1 MSFIKNKFRA
11 LYMTAFILF
20 TIGFTVAMPDGHTAM
35 WFALLTALLGTV
47 STVMFA
53 QKNIW
58 AYLPS
63 FVFNFMYM
71 YICWES
77 RLWLEFGEYIFY
89 NVTMVYGLYKW
100 RKCLEDDRTH
110 VVPKRLSP
118 KAWVASIIAT
128 IVLTVGFGAL
138 DKYVLDGAV
147 PYMDA
152 FSISFTVIAQILIIT
167 CYREQWFFWFVLD
180 AVSIVTFAMIG
191 EWAMVAMYVCWFL
204 NTIYG
209 WYEWSYTEK
218 KTVASEKSEA

>member
-1 MSFIKNKFRA
+1 MSFIKSKFRM
-11 LYMTAFILF
+11 LYMAAFILF

-35 WFALLTALLGTV
+35 WFALLTAILGTV
-47 STVMFA
+47 ATVMFA

-58 AYLPS
+58 AYLPG

-89 NVTMVYGLYKW
+89 NVTMVYGVYRWL
-100 RKCLEDDRTH
+100 KCLEPDRTH
-110 VVPKRLSP
+110 VVPKRLSL
-118 KAWVASIIAT
+118 KAWIISIIAT
-128 IVLTVGFGAL
+128 VVLTVGFGAF

-152 FSISFTVIAQILIIT
+152 FSISFTIIAQLLIVT

-180 AVSIVTFAMIG
+180 AASIVTFAMIG
-191 EWAMVAMYVCWFL
+191 EWAMVAMYVCWL
-204 NTIYG
+204 INTVYG
-209 WYEWSYTEK
+209 WFEWSHKEK
-218 KTVASEKSEA
+218 PENIDG

>member
-11 LYMTAFILF
+11 LYMAAFIIFTVIF
-20 TIGFTVAMPDGHTAM
+20 TIMMPDGHTAM
-35 WFALLTALLGTV
+35 WFAMLTALLGTI

-58 AYLPS
+58 AYVPS

-89 NVTMVYGLYKW
+89 NVTMVYGVYAWYKQ
-100 RKCLEDDRTH
+100 LEKDKTH
-110 VVPKRLSP
+110 VSPKRLSP
-118 KAWVASIIAT
+118 KAWVASIVAT
-128 IVLTVGFGAL
+128 IVLTVGFGTF
-138 DKYVLDGAV
+138 DKFVLDGAV

-152 FSISFTVIAQILIIT
+152 LSISFTVIAQILIVT

-180 AVSIVTFAMIG
+180 AISIVTFALIG
-191 EWAMVAMYVCWFL
+191 EWAMVAMYVCWFI

-209 WYEWSYTEK
+209 WIEWSHNEK
-218 KTVASEKSEA
+218 KIETDTVEA

>member
-1 MSFIKNKFRA
+1 MSFIKSKFRM
-11 LYMTAFILF
+11 LYMAAFILF

-35 WFALLTALLGTV
+35 WFALLTAILGTV
-47 STVMFA
+47 ATVMFA

-58 AYLPS
+58 AYLPG
-63 FVFNFMYM
+63 FVFNVMYM

-89 NVTMVYGLYKW
+89 NVTMVYGVYRWL
-100 RKCLEDDRTH
+100 KCLEPDRTH

-118 KAWVASIIAT
+118 TAWVVSIIAT
-128 IVLTVGFGAL
+128 AVLTVGFGAF

-152 FSISFTVIAQILIIT
+152 FSISFTIIAQLLIVT

-191 EWAMVAMYVCWFL
+191 EWAMVAMYVCWL
-204 NTIYG
+204 INTVYG
-209 WYEWSYTEK
+209 WFEWSHNEK
-218 KTVASEKSEA
+218 PENQDG

>member
-1 MSFIKNKFRA
+1 MQLINTKFRA
-11 LYMTAFILF
+11 IYMAAFIVF
-20 TIGFTVAMPDGHTAM
+20 TIIFTVTMPSGHTAM
-35 WFALLTALLGTV
+35 WFALLTAILGTV
-47 STVMFA
+47 ATVMFA

-58 AYLPS
+58 AYLPG

-89 NVTMVYGLYKW
+89 NVTMVYGLYAW
-100 RKCLEDDRTH
+100 RKQLEADKTH
-110 VVPKRLSP
+110 VIPKRLSP
-118 KAWVASIIAT
+118 KAWVASIVAT
-128 IVLTVGFGAL
+128 IVLTVGFGTF

-152 FSISFTVIAQILIIT
+152 FSISFTIIAQLLIVT

-180 AVSIVTFAMIG
+180 VVSIVTFALIG
-191 EWAMVAMYVCWFL
+191 EWAMVAMYVCWTI

-209 WYEWSYTEK
+209 WIEWSHNEK
-218 KTVASEKSEA
+218 LVKKES

>member
-1 MSFIKNKFRA
+1 MSFIKSKFRM
-11 LYMTAFILF
+11 LYMAAFILF

-35 WFALLTALLGTV
+35 WFALLTAILGTV
-47 STVMFA
+47 ATVMFA

-58 AYLPS
+58 AYLPG

-89 NVTMVYGLYKW
+89 NVTMVYGVYRWL
-100 RKCLEDDRTH
+100 KCLEPDRTH
-110 VVPKRLSP
+110 VVPKRLSL
-118 KAWVASIIAT
+118 KAWIISIIAT
-128 IVLTVGFGAL
+128 VVLTVGFGAF

-152 FSISFTVIAQILIIT
+152 FSISFTIIAQLLIVT

-180 AVSIVTFAMIG
+180 AVSIATFAMIG
-191 EWAMVAMYVCWFL
+191 EWAMVAMYVCWL
-204 NTIYG
+204 INTVYG
-209 WYEWSYTEK
+209 WFEWSHNEK
-218 KTVASEKSEA
+218 LENNDG

>member
-1 MSFIKNKFRA
+1 MSFIKSKFRM
-11 LYMTAFILF
+11 LYMAAFILF

-35 WFALLTALLGTV
+35 WFALLTAILGTV

-58 AYLPS
+58 AYAPS

-89 NVTMVYGLYKW
+89 NVTMVYGLFKW
-100 RKCLEDDRTH
+100 RTCLEADRTH
-110 VVPKRLSP
+110 VVPKRLSL
-118 KAWVASIIAT
+118 KAWIISIIAT
-128 IVLTVGFGAL
+128 IVLTVGFGAF

-152 FSISFTVIAQILIIT
+152 FSISFTIIAQLLIVT

-180 AVSIVTFAMIG
+180 AASIVTFAMIG
-191 EWAMVAMYVCWFL
+191 EWAMVAMYVCWL
-204 NTIYG
+204 INTVYG
-209 WYEWSYTEK
+209 WFEWSHKEK
-218 KTVASEKSEA
+218 LENTNG